1 MQKRFG
7 ALKRRLSLTAPLPHS
22 CVPVLSSPSVRLRPF
37 GMFPLLASSAG
48 LAAWTPHNLPA
59 ARRAPAIT
67 RRCVGHPLALDG
79 NILGEAFATAS
90 VQISGVAV
98 LRWAWLRSSRA
109 FAANVRGFP
118 EPVDGTASTAEA
130 SSIEECSKD
139 EECDVVEE
147 ETWLLGWE
155 ESWEI
160 GWEEVEVDDEKE
172 ASDAAA
178 SAEPPSKLEVLNGW
192 LADAVADEDYERAS
206 SIKVKIDDLQTP
218 RAIVPKL
225 QSALDEAVKREDYQE
240 AGRIKT
246 ELDSRLNNIKSF
258 ERRLGDGVDEG
269 LAGQFDFG
277 GYGCGDSTFE

>member
-1 MQKRFG
+1 MSRTCFT
-7 ALKRRLSLTAPLPHS
+7 RL
-22 CVPVLSSPSVRLRPF
+22 
-37 GMFPLLASSAG
+37 
-48 LAAWTPHNLPA
+48 
-59 ARRAPAIT
+59 
-67 RRCVGHPLALDG
+67 
-79 NILGEAFATAS
+79 
-90 VQISGVAV
+90 
-98 LRWAWLRSSRA
+98 SSRA

-118 EPVDGTASTAEA
+118 EPVDATAATAEA
-130 SSIEECSKD
+130 SAIEECSRD
-139 EECDVVEE
+139 EECEAVEE

-178 SAEPPSKLEVLNGW
+178 GAEPPSKLEVLNGW

-206 SIKVKIDDLQTP
+206 SIKVKIEDLQTP

>member
-22 CVPVLSSPSVRLRPF
+22 YVPVLSSPSVRLRPF
-37 GMFPLLASSAG
+37 HGMFPLLSTAS
-48 LAAWTPHNLPA
+48 LAWTPHNLLT
-59 ARRAPAIT
+59 ARRTPAMMH
-67 RRCVGHPLALDG
+67 RRVGHPLALDG

-90 VQISGVAV
+90 VQIGGLVVA
-98 LRWAWLRSSRA
+98 RAAWLRSSRA

-118 EPVDGTASTAEA
+118 EPVDATAATAEA
-130 SSIEECSKD
+130 SAIEECSRD
-139 EECDVVEE
+139 EECEAVEE